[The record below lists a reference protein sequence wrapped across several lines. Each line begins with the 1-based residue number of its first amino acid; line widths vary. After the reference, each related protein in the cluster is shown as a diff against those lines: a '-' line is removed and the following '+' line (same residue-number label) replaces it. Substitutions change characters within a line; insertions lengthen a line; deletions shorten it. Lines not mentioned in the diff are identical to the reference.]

1 MANHRQRDLLHH
13 IRKIALGRDGGGL
26 TDARLV
32 GCYVQHGDDAA
43 FSALV
48 RRHGLLVWEVCMRVL
63 RDHHDAEDAFQ
74 ATFMVLARKARSL
87 RSPEMLANWL
97 YGVANRSALKAKA
110 ARARRQRRER
120 QVTEMPQSLSTDRET
135 SSDLASIL
143 DRELCRLPDKYR
155 VAIVLCDLEG
165 KSRQAAARELGIP
178 EGTVA
183 SRLARAR
190 DLLAKRL
197 TRRGVTLSASG
208 LAATL
213 TVKASACVPDAVIST
228 TIKAATLLAAGQAA
242 GAVSAPV
249 VALTEGVLRAMFI
262 GKIVRITAV
271 VLVLGAT
278 ACGTGLVTYQ
288 MAAGP
293 AQDGAGLRKNEGGSK
308 KIERPLEVAQA
319 GALPQNPKDDPKRKA
334 DSDAKIDMLIAEIGK
349 LREELNAAT
358 KEIKGLK
365 EGQRTAEK
373 RQEQTYKGKPLDY
386 WMEKFRDADPEF
398 RTEAVYALGMLAKKN
413 QDLIPVL
420 TGALKDEDEAV
431 GNITGGLVRGGIW
444 GVPTVGKVAAQAL
457 VDLGPAAVPALME
470 VMKDKTSKTGLL
482 NAVNAIRGIG
492 PTAKAAAPLLAE
504 ALKDNDLVVRYAA
517 FSALLEFGPAAK
529 GAVTALSD
537 LLKNDDWQIR
547 GDAIEVLGRIGSASK
562 PAIPAI
568 IECLGVAT
576 RDNLAFGEKLRKGQA
591 AEQAPENEKSRSLNF
606 IGLALLQI
614 DPQLEEII
622 PPDIGNTMLTFE
634 EWQAI
639 HKALKKKHQK
649 QK

>member
-1 MANHRQRDLLHH
+1 M
-13 IRKIALGRDGGGL
+13 

-32 GCYVQHGDDAA
+32 GCYVQDGDDAA
-43 FSALV
+43 FSGLV

-74 ATFMVLARKARSL
+74 ATFMVLAQ
-87 RSPEMLANWL
+87 SPFVASTEMLANWL
-97 YGVANRSALKAKA
+97 YGVANRSALKVKA

-120 QVTEMPQSLSTDRET
+120 QVTDMPQPLSMDREN
-135 SSDLASIL
+135 SSDLASVL

-183 SRLARAR
+183 SRLARAH

-197 TRRGVTLSASG
+197 TGRGFTLSASG

-213 TVKASACVPDAVIST
+213 TVKASACVPDTVIST

-249 VALTEGVLRAMFI
+249 VALTQGVLRAMFI

-271 VLVLGAT
+271 VLVLGA
-278 ACGTGLVTYQ
+278 AAGGTSLVTYQ
-288 MAAGP
+288 MAAGQ
-293 AQDGAGLRKNEGGSK
+293 AQDGAGLRKNEGGNK

-365 EGQRTAEK
+365 EGTAEK
-373 RQEQTYKGKPLDY
+373 KQEQTYKGKPLDY
-386 WMEKFRDADPEF
+386 WMDRLRDADPQF
-398 RTEAVYALGMLAKKN
+398 RIEGVIALGRFARKN
-413 QDLIPVL
+413 EELIPLLVE
-420 TGALKDEDEAV
+420 ALKDEDRPEKGLSVGQEAA
-431 GNITGGLVRGGIW
+431 IAL
-444 GVPTVGKVAAQAL
+444 AAL
-457 VDLGPAAVPALME
+457 KTAAVPALVE
-470 VMKDKTSKTGLL
+470 IIKNKTPRDEFF
-482 NAVNAIRGIG
+482 NAIMAIGRIG
-492 PTAKAAAPLLAE
+492 PEAKATVPLLIEALKVKRVQSSALEALARIGPEAKAAVP
-504 ALKDNDLVVRYAA
+504 ALTDILKSDNW
-517 FSALLEFGPAAK
+517 E
-529 GAVTALSD
+529 
-537 LLKNDDWQIR
+537 LKT
-547 GDAIEVLGRIGSASK
+547 GAIEVLGLIGPNAK

-568 IECLGVAT
+568 IECMGAT
-576 RDNLAFGEKLRKGQA
+576 IKEKQKGRRLTSMKKPVVSLFF
-591 AEQAPENEKSRSLNF
+591 AELCSKSSRSRRKSYF
-606 IGLALLQI
+606 
-614 DPQLEEII
+614 P
-622 PPDIGNTMLTFE
+622 TF
-634 EWQAI
+634 QTG
-639 HKALKKKHQK
+639 Q
-649 QK
+649 